1 MSHNQPPPGPYG
13 TPPGTP
19 PGPPPG
25 PPSQGGPNPYGQG
38 APGPYGQGAPGP
50 YAQGAPGPYAQG
62 GAPYAAPQ
70 PPQPG
75 YGYPQQPQMPP
86 GYPPGMPPAPP
97 GGGGKGKTTGLVIGA
112 VVVVAAIVGGVLLFR
127 GASDDELTDD
137 GKDYRLTVPS
147 TVLGEYTSD
156 SGDST
161 SQRLD
166 GEAARDFGLTK
177 GMGLEVEWATPGDA
191 KKIQML
197 GAYGTVPDP
206 EKSVDSFFS
215 KLKKKSETA
224 GSEDSDVVVVGS
236 PERKSPAGFE
246 NGVMKCQ
253 IIRPKEEPSPDEPS
267 SLALCV
273 WADYD
278 TVALVIPREGA
289 RDLTLDESAQ
299 TAANLRKEV
308 RVEVPK

>member
-19 PGPPPG
+19 PGPPP
-25 PPSQGGPNPYGQG
+25 QGGPNPYG
-38 APGPYGQGAPGP
+38 
-50 YAQGAPGPYAQG
+50 QGAPGPYAQG

-75 YGYPQQPQMPP
+75 YGYGYPQQPQMPP
-86 GYPPGMPPAPP
+86 GYPAGMPPAPP

-112 VVVVAAIVGGVLLFR
+112 VVVVAAIVGGFALF
-127 GASDDELTDD
+127 GGGSDDELMDD

-161 SQRLD
+161 AQQLD
-166 GEAARDFGLTK
+166 SEDAAEFGMTS
-177 GMGLEVEWATPGDA
+177 GMGVKVEWATPNDA
-191 KKIQML
+191 KKIQMM
-197 GAYGTVPDP
+197 GVYGTVPDP
-206 EKSVDSFFS
+206 EKSVDAFFTN
-215 KLKKKSETA
+215 LKKKSEA
-224 GSEDSDVVVVGS
+224 VGGEDSDALVVGS
-236 PERKSPAGFE
+236 PERKSPAGLE
-246 NGVMKCQ
+246 NAVMKCQ
-253 IIRPKEEPSPDEPS
+253 AIRAKEEPSPDEPNT
-267 SLALCV
+267 LALCV

-278 TVALVIPREGA
+278 TVALVAPQEGT

-299 TAANLRKEV
+299 IATALRKEV

>member
-13 TPPGTP
+13 PPPGQP
-19 PGPPPG
+19 PGPPP
-25 PPSQGGPNPYGQG
+25 QGGPNPYGQG
-38 APGPYGQGAPGP
+38 APGS
-50 YAQGAPGPYAQG
+50 YAQGAPDPYAQG

-97 GGGGKGKTTGLVIGA
+97 SGGGKGKTTGLVIGA

-127 GASDDELTDD
+127 GASDDGGLTDD

-161 SQRLD
+161 AQQLGSE
-166 GEAARDFGLTK
+166 EAKEFGMTS
-177 GMGLEVEWATPGDA
+177 GMGVKVEWATPSDA
-191 KKIQML
+191 KKIQMI
-197 GAYGTVPDP
+197 GVYGTVPDP
-206 EKSVDSFFS
+206 EKSVDAFFTN
-215 KLKKKSETA
+215 LKKKSEGA
-224 GSEDSDVVVVGS
+224 GGEDSDALVVGS
-236 PERKSPAGFE
+236 PERKSPAGLE
-246 NGVMKCQ
+246 NAVMKCQ
-253 IIRPKEEPSPDEPS
+253 AIRAKEEPSPDEPNT
-267 SLALCV
+267 LALCV

-278 TVALVIPREGA
+278 TVAVVAPQEGTK
-289 RDLTLDESAQ
+289 DLTLDESAQ
-299 TAANLRKEV
+299 IATALRKEV

>member
-13 TPPGTP
+13 PPPGQP
-19 PGPPPG
+19 PGPPP
-25 PPSQGGPNPYGQG
+25 QG
-38 APGPYGQGAPGP
+38 ARDPYGQGAPGP
-50 YAQGAPGPYAQG
+50 YAQGAPGPYGQGAPGPYAQG

-97 GGGGKGKTTGLVIGA
+97 SGGGKGKATGLVIGA
-112 VVVVAAIVGGVLLFR
+112 VVVVAAIVGGFALF
-127 GASDDELTDD
+127 GGGSDDELMDD
-137 GKDYRLTVPS
+137 GKTYRLTVPS

-161 SQRLD
+161 AQQLGSE
-166 GEAARDFGLTK
+166 EAKEFGMTS
-177 GMGLEVEWATPGDA
+177 GMGVKVEWATPSDA
-191 KKIQML
+191 KKIQMI
-197 GAYGTVPDP
+197 GVYGTVPDP
-206 EKSVDSFFS
+206 EKSVDAFFTN
-215 KLKKKSETA
+215 LKKKSEA
-224 GSEDSDVVVVGS
+224 GGGEDSDALVVGS
-236 PERKSPAGFE
+236 PERKSPAGLE
-246 NGVMKCQ
+246 NAVMKCQ
-253 IIRPKEEPSPDEPS
+253 AIRAKEEPSPDEPNT
-267 SLALCV
+267 LALCV

-278 TVALVIPREGA
+278 TVAVVAPQEGT

-299 TAANLRKEV
+299 IATALRKEV